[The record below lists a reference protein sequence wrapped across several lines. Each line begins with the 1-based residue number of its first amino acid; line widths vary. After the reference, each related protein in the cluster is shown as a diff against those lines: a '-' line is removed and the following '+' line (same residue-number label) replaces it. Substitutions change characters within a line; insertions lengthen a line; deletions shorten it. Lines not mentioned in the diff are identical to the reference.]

1 MSASTAEISIAN
13 DFDGDAIVTLFHTS
27 DHFGAQRAQWRV
39 APGETAGSLAAMF
52 RPGLFAGDRWTVMVL
67 VTNGSHAGLYVNA
80 GGAAG
85 GKGALSRLEAAD
97 TDVAFRV
104 GPDRFELLRGASDAM
119 TRLTPAAP
127 KPVSHVFVVMLENRS
142 FDHVL
147 AFSGITGLH
156 AATTADFNMV
166 GDTKYP
172 VTKGAPLRMST
183 DPGHEFCDVLE
194 QVTGQ
199 PSDQPGSPPTPSKHP
214 KAPPLE
220 TCQVP
225 NYPPITNSGFAQCY
239 ATGFSEY
246 PYQRPDP
253 ARVGDIMACFDTAA
267 QLPVTYAIAT
277 QSSVCD
283 HWHASLPGPTWP
295 NRFFVHGASSSGL
308 DDSPVDHDNAVWEF
322 WKGFRYKKGSIYDRL
337 AEHSIPY
344 RFYHDSD
351 LLGYS
356 LFSDDPQLGSPLGC
370 IPQVGSLHGVSIL
383 DFHGL
388 DRFAADLQQPYP
400 YPYTFIEPNYGD
412 FNTYAGGSSQHPMD
426 DVYGGERLL
435 AAVVEAIQ
443 QSPWWQSSV
452 LIVCYDEHG
461 GFYDSVLAPD
471 AIPPGDCPD
480 YGLNQHQFDFS
491 KLGVRVPAM
500 IVSPLADAGVDHT
513 TYDHASV
520 CKFVEELWGLAPLT
534 DRDGAA
540 NSPLSRLRDTPRDLH
555 IDLPHP
561 LPPASR
567 PALDRADRPLP
578 RSGNVVGSLAVV
590 RKTEAELAARFP
602 AAMAQAAAARPHTL
616 ETFGDA
622 EAYAADVLAKVRLA
636 KQLTAK

>member
-1 MSASTAEISIAN
+1 MRANTADISIAN
-13 DFDGDAIVTLFHTS
+13 GFDGDAIVTLFHTS
-27 DHFGAQRAQWRV
+27 EPFGSQRAQWRI
-39 APGETAGSLAAMF
+39 APGETAGPLAAMSGS
-52 RPGLFAGDRWTVMVL
+52 GLLASDRWTVMAL
-67 VTNGSHAGLYVNA
+67 VTGGSHAGLYVNA

-85 GKGALSRLEAAD
+85 GNGFECRLAAE
-97 TDVAFRV
+97 TAATFRI

-127 KPVSHVFVVMLENRS
+127 RPVSHVFVVMLENRS
-142 FDHVL
+142 FDHML
-147 AFSGITGLH
+147 AFSGIPGLH
-156 AATTADFNMV
+156 AATTDDFNMA
-166 GDTKYP
+166 GGTRYP
-172 VTKGAPLRMST
+172 VTRGAPLRMST

-194 QVTGQ
+194 QVTGHS
-199 PSDQPGSPPTPSKHP
+199 SDQPGEPPAPSKHP
-214 KAPPLE
+214 KAPALE

-225 NYPPITNSGFAQCY
+225 AYPPMTNSGFAQCY

-253 ARVGDIMACFDTAA
+253 ARVGDIMACFDTAR
-267 QLPVTYAIAT
+267 QLPVTHAIAT
-277 QSSVCD
+277 EASVCD

-308 DDSPVDHDNAVWEF
+308 DDSPVHHDNALWEAV
-322 WKGFRYKKGSIYDRL
+322 KGFRYKNGSIYDRL
-337 AEHSIPY
+337 AEHAIPY

-356 LFSDDPQLGSPLGC
+356 LYSDEPHLGSPLGC

-443 QSPWWQSSV
+443 QSPWWESSV

-461 GFYDSVLAPD
+461 GFYDSVPGPD
-471 AIPPGDCPD
+471 AVPPGDNPD

-500 IVSPLADAGVDHT
+500 VVSPLADAGVDHT
-513 TYDHASV
+513 VYDHSSV
-520 CKFVEELWGLAPLT
+520 LKFLEELWGLKPLT
-534 DRDGAA
+534 DRDAAA
-540 NSPLSRLRDTPRDLH
+540 NSPLSRLRGTPRDLH

-561 LPPASR
+561 MPPAGR
-567 PALDRADRPLP
+567 QPVDRADRPLP

-590 RKTEAELAARFP
+590 RKIEAELATRFP
-602 AAMAQAAAARPHTL
+602 AAMARAAAARPPAL
-616 ETFGDA
+616 DTFADA
-622 EAYAADVLAKVRLA
+622 EAHAAQVMAKVRLA
-636 KQLTAK
+636 RQSTAK